1 MHLLH
6 NVDND
11 NSFVAAAADV
21 APVHP
26 AGERLTGF
34 GATNAIAI
42 AIASPL
48 HRHRQRNGSGAAV
61 NWEDRPGHGRRHQQ
75 LYAAEGAKGA
85 KGECTS
91 LEGWSGGGS
100 TPEAA
105 IAKLNKPTEPD
116 PLS

>member
-1 MHLLH
+1 LHLLH

-11 NSFVAAAADV
+11 NSFVAAADV
-21 APVHP
+21 AAAAAAAPVHP

-75 LYAAEGAKGA
+75 LYGAEGAKGA
-85 KGECTS
+85 KGGVH
-91 LEGWSGGGS
+91 LIGGGGQ
-100 TPEAA
+100 EVAR
-105 IAKLNKPTEPD
+105 LQRRRLRN
-116 PLS
+116 